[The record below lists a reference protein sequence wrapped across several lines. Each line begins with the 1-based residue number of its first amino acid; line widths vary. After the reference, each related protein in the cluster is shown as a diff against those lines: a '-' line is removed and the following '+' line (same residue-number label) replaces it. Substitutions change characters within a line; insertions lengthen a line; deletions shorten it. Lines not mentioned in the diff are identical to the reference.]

1 MSRRTIVRP
10 SYQLCCPDMRF
21 SVNLHDGPNTGDC
34 SMAML
39 YQCLWRKFGNM
50 SRATPQCHSANI
62 FFGTELKAHAKNRD
76 LGQVPIPRFCAG
88 TGRDMG
94 DLRGTAG
101 QGTFEH
107 D

>member
-1 MSRRTIVRP
+1 MMALTRVTVAWQCCISVCGVNSGICLVQRRSAT
-10 SYQLCCPDMRF
+10 QLTYFLAQRF
-21 SVNLHDGPNTGDC
+21 MPV
-34 SMAML
+34 
-39 YQCLWRKFGNM
+39 
-50 SRATPQCHSANI
+50 
-62 FFGTELKAHAKNRD
+62 ELKAHAKNRD